1 METEESVPVN
11 PYNSQQFPRY
21 RTVTKPRHSM
31 AIALICVTLVAAAIG
46 WGKGLADYSSMID
59 GRWRQAGYTDWL
71 MDSSFQTKVDETCA
85 GSAPN
90 GCGGYMVVSK
100 FDCSEVRGQMAFETE
115 AGKTLE
121 YVDARV
127 ANVKWGQPFLLQFNA
142 TPKADAAT
150 KINLLDLKCIR

>member
-1 METEESVPVN
+1 
-11 PYNSQQFPRY
+11 
-21 RTVTKPRHSM
+21 M
-31 AIALICVTLVAAAIG
+31 AIALICITLVAAAIG
-46 WGKGLADYSSMID
+46 WGKGFADYSSMID

-71 MDSSFQTKVDETCA
+71 MDSSFQTKYVDETCT

-100 FDCSEVRGQMAFETE
+100 FDCNEVTGQMAFETE

-127 ANVKWGQPFLLQFNA
+127 ANVTWGQPFLLQFNA
-142 TPKADAAT
+142 TPKGAAAT
-150 KINLLDLKCIR
+150 KINLFDLKCIR

>member
-1 METEESVPVN
+1 METEESVPAN
-11 PYNSQQFPRY
+11 PYIS
-21 RTVTKPRHSM
+21 TVTKPRDSM
-31 AIALICVTLVAAAIG
+31 AIALICITLVAAAIG
-46 WGKGLADYSSMID
+46 WGKGFADYSSMID

-71 MDSSFQTKVDETCA
+71 MDSSFQTKYVDETCT

-100 FDCSEVRGQMAFETE
+100 FDCNEVTGQMAFETE

-127 ANVKWGQPFLLQFNA
+127 ANVKWGQPLLLQFNA
-142 TPKADAAT
+142 TSKGAAAT
-150 KINLLDLKCIR
+150 KINLFDLKCIR